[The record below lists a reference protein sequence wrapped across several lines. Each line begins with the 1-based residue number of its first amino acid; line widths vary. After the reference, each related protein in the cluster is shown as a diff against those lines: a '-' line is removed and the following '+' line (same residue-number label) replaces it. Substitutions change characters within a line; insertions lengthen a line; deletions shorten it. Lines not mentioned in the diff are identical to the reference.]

1 MSIIRM
7 TDLRLEEHGT
17 AYMIADTSGI
27 LIVCEF
33 KCFLISLN
41 DCSYVY
47 VLCMQVF
54 MIRVGFET
62 WILGLDLDWLVGFLH
77 CDRLKARPSV
87 SFYRKQWL
95 KAKLTPGLGLGNC
108 SCLIGA

>member
-1 MSIIRM
+1 
-7 TDLRLEEHGT
+7 
-17 AYMIADTSGI
+17 
-27 LIVCEF
+27 
-33 KCFLISLN
+33 
-41 DCSYVY
+41 
-47 VLCMQVF
+47 MQVF
-54 MIRVGFET
+54 MICVGFET

-95 KAKLTPGLGLGNC
+95 KAKLLRKAVALLVVVVHWYRSGLTPGLGLGNC